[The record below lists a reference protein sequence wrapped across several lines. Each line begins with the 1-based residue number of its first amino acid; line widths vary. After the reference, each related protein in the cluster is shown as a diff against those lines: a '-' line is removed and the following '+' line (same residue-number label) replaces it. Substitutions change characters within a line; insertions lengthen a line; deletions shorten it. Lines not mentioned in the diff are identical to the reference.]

1 MWPIKGMDPVFQKE
15 HKILPFQAEIGDNF
29 QLGSQNSYEKL
40 GNIMSCQVHMGELA
54 SWRSLGL

>member
-1 MWPIKGMDPVFQKE
+1 MDPVFQKE
-15 HKILPFQAEIGDNF
+15 HKILPFQAEIGDYF

-40 GNIMSCQVHMGELA
+40 GNIMPCQVHVGELA